1 MKAGHLYI
9 AKFPS
14 VKDEYDVGGWEM
26 VVNALAV
33 GCGLNVAPAQAHK
46 FASNY
51 HCFMVR
57 RFDRTNAGS
66 VCILLRLMTTNQAS
80 GWSKMPLTGC
90 ELSGISRCSYQTWR
104 ADLILTLRN
113 SGPGL
118 FFNILVSNYR

>member
-1 MKAGHLYI
+1 MVKNANNRSGGSLGARPKASVVDEAGHLYI

-51 HCFMVR
+51 HCFLWFVVLTALMR
-57 RFDRTNAGS
+57 EG
-66 VCILLRLMTTNQAS
+66 VCILLRL
-80 GWSKMPLTGC
+80 
-90 ELSGISRCSYQTWR
+90 
-104 ADLILTLRN
+104 
-113 SGPGL
+113 
-118 FFNILVSNYR
+118 